1 MVAVVEGTSAGS
13 TVGAAVVGVVEVVE
27 ASTVGGIGGPARLVP
42 GLPVVPVGLLSPSQ
56 SLEPVIHTHVMIV
69 RHAVK
74 CLLEILAKNGDSRV
88 SRAHLVGCCL
98 CQLYLCEPPSS
109 SSLLSQ

>member
-1 MVAVVEGTSAGS
+1 M
-13 TVGAAVVGVVEVVE
+13 VGVVEVVG

-56 SLEPVIHTHVMIV
+56 SLEPVIHTHVMFV

-74 CLLEILAKNGDSRV
+74 CLLEILAKNGDSWV
-88 SRAHLVGCCL
+88 SRSRPVGCCL
-98 CQLYLCEPPSS
+98 CLAAVPL
-109 SSLLSQ
+109 